1 MGVNKKKGGSK
12 KKVLIEVI
20 FLHKIFC
27 IVQLHG
33 VKTFA
38 PADNFL
44 KGEDN
49 NKSFSRAQLFRVT
62 SSDLHNN
69 TMDVTFE
76 MKDIDCPWWKSGL
89 ALDFVQLEKKC

>member
-1 MGVNKKKGGSK
+1 MFCFPHPTEEWTGLLGDFFFTKYS
-12 KKVLIEVI
+12 VL
-20 FLHKIFC
+20 F
-27 IVQLHG
+27 QLHG

-49 NKSFSRAQLFRVT
+49 DKSFSRAQLFRVT

-76 MKDIDCPWWKSGL
+76 MKDIECPWWKSGL

>member
-1 MGVNKKKGGSK
+1 M
-12 KKVLIEVI
+12 
-20 FLHKIFC
+20 HKIFG
-27 IVQLHG
+27 IVPITWRE
-33 VKTFA
+33 TFA

-44 KGEDN
+44 KREDI
-49 NKSFSRAQLFRVT
+49 NKSFCRAQLFRVT